1 MKTRL
6 PVLLVV
12 FTQIALTIACAV
24 APPAVIT
31 PTGPDLAATNLAL
44 QATVNALAAQS
55 TSQAIAK
62 IAAESTLQAPQD
74 TQTPLVITATF
85 EPTLPPT
92 ETPLP
97 SETATP
103 AVTATLNAVEHTR
116 QIEAR
121 IKAANV
127 LIYDEP
133 DGQGRLVPRISKA
146 VAAMGFS
153 GGNIVNTSNYLGN
166 FDRLLRTQTW
176 DLVILSAQSRDR
188 VEIGSLGVL
197 DPISNHIARGGA
209 LIVETWNLDEDQSAL
224 AGLLLNVCGARVE
237 KDWHRAENYTYA
249 DFLIPALKADSP
261 VFSRPY
267 TIAMPLRPTVFWP
280 GDAGDL
286 LRLDATGSS
295 KILAGVL
302 SSDPNNYGLL
312 TSCLDGRMVLQTFST
327 HDYSLY
333 ETVHLWQN
341 MMQYTLANYF
351 SSQP

>member
-6 PVLLVV
+6 PIPLIV
-12 FTQIALTIACAV
+12 FILFALTLACAV
-24 APPAVIT
+24 TPPAAAL
-31 PTGPDLAATNLAL
+31 PEGPDLAATNLAL
-44 QATVNALAAQS
+44 QVTVNALAIQS
-55 TSQAIAK
+55 TSQADAK
-62 IAAESTLQAPQD
+62 MAVEATLQTPQD
-74 TQTPLVITATF
+74 TQTPLVITATL

-97 SETATP
+97 SETPTP
-103 AVTATLNAVEHTR
+103 DITATFNPVELTR

-153 GGNIVNTSNYLGN
+153 GGNVVNTSNYLGN

-176 DLVILSAQSRDR
+176 DLVVLSVESRDR
-188 VEIGSLGVL
+188 IEIGSLGVL
-197 DPISNHIARGGA
+197 DAISNHIARGGA

-224 AGLLLNVCGARVE
+224 AGLLLNACNAHVE
-237 KDWHRAENYTYA
+237 KDWHRAQNYTYA
-249 DFLIPALKADSP
+249 DFLIPAFKADSP
-261 VFSRPY
+261 VFSKPY
-267 TIAMPLRPTVFWP
+267 AIAMPLRPTIFWP

-286 LRLDATGSS
+286 LRIDPSGSS

-302 SSDPNNYGLL
+302 SSDPNNYGVL
-312 TSCLDGRMVLQTFST
+312 TSCLDGRMILQTFST

-341 MMQYTLANYF
+341 MMQYTLTNYF
-351 SSQP
+351 SKTP

>member
-1 MKTRL
+1 MKNRL

-12 FTQIALTIACAV
+12 FMLMTLILACAV
-24 APPAVIT
+24 TPPTAPAPAA
-31 PTGPDLAATNLAL
+31 PDLAATNLAL
-44 QATVNALAAQS
+44 QITVDALAAQS
-55 TSQAIAK
+55 TSQAAAK
-62 IAAESTLQAPQD
+62 LAVESTLQAPQD

-97 SETATP
+97 TETATP
-103 AVTATLNAVEHTR
+103 AITATLNPVEFTR

-133 DGQGRLVPRISKA
+133 DGQGRLIPRISKA
-146 VAAMGFS
+146 VADLGFS
-153 GGNIVNTSNYLGN
+153 GGSVVNTSNYLGN

-176 DLVILSAQSRDR
+176 DLVVLSVESRDR
-188 VEIGSLGVL
+188 TEIGSLGVL
-197 DPISNHIARGGA
+197 DPISDHIARGGA

-224 AGLLLNVCGARVE
+224 AGLLLNACNAHVE
-237 KDWHRAENYTYA
+237 KDWHRASNYTYA

-261 VFSRPY
+261 VFTKPY
-267 TIAMPLRPTVFWP
+267 AISMPLRPTVFWP

-286 LRLDATGSS
+286 LRLDGSGNS

-312 TSCLDGRMVLQTFST
+312 TSCLDGRMLLQTFST

-333 ETVHLWQN
+333 ETTHLWQN
-341 MMQYTLANYF
+341 MMQYTLTNYF
-351 SSQP
+351 ASQP